1 MFYMEFSDGESFFS
15 NINNVDNLCRK
26 IKENMKD
33 LSSDELNDIMLGLQD
48 NIKIIESIILSY
60 GNTICECLDCIRSQ
74 YDESSG
80 VVADYYKSIRS
91 LSDTL
96 SVIEIEINNHNVHQ
110 MDKYCRILALL
121 VENIKKN
128 TENFKINI
136 ILMGVSLIN
145 DLPQKV
151 NKMQMEVSEIEE
163 NLKKIDSSIFKAGLA
178 ESFKNREAELD
189 SPKKH
194 WLISLFVFV
203 VMIPI
208 MLTIIEYFFPFDLER
223 MVISISVRTPVII
236 ALFWLAWFSSK
247 KYNYLS
253 NIQDDYRYKY
263 ALAMAY
269 QGYSYEVMKLTDHE
283 KLSALLLGSLI
294 ENISQNP
301 LDHVKSEPHTP
312 WAETIAPIIE
322 KMKSK

>member
-136 ILMGVSLIN
+136 ILIGVSLIN

-163 NLKKIDSSIFKAGLA
+163 NLKK
-178 ESFKNREAELD
+178 
-189 SPKKH
+189 
-194 WLISLFVFV
+194 
-203 VMIPI
+203 
-208 MLTIIEYFFPFDLER
+208 
-223 MVISISVRTPVII
+223 
-236 ALFWLAWFSSK
+236 
-247 KYNYLS
+247 
-253 NIQDDYRYKY
+253 
-263 ALAMAY
+263 
-269 QGYSYEVMKLTDHE
+269 
-283 KLSALLLGSLI
+283 
-294 ENISQNP
+294 
-301 LDHVKSEPHTP
+301 
-312 WAETIAPIIE
+312 
-322 KMKSK
+322 

>member
-1 MFYMEFSDGESFFS
+1 
-15 NINNVDNLCRK
+15 
-26 IKENMKD
+26 
-33 LSSDELNDIMLGLQD
+33 
-48 NIKIIESIILSY
+48 
-60 GNTICECLDCIRSQ
+60 
-74 YDESSG
+74 
-80 VVADYYKSIRS
+80 
-91 LSDTL
+91 
-96 SVIEIEINNHNVHQ
+96 
-110 MDKYCRILALL
+110 
-121 VENIKKN
+121 
-128 TENFKINI
+128 
-136 ILMGVSLIN
+136 
-145 DLPQKV
+145 
-151 NKMQMEVSEIEE
+151 
-163 NLKKIDSSIFKAGLA
+163 
-178 ESFKNREAELD
+178 
-189 SPKKH
+189 
-194 WLISLFVFV
+194 
-203 VMIPI
+203 
-208 MLTIIEYFFPFDLER
+208 MLTIIECFFSFDLER